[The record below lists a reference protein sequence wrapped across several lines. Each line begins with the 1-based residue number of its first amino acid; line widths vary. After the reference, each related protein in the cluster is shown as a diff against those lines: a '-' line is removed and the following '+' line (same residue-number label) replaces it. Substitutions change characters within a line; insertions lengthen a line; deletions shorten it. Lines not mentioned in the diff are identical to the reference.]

1 MVKTKDKSQKA
12 KIGIVMMGGGARA
25 AYQVGVLRAIVDMR
39 PKNSPSPFDIIT
51 GTSAGAINAVSL
63 ACAAGNFQLAV
74 MRINHVW
81 RNFQINQVFRGDLR
95 GILSTLLKWMGIKI
109 FSGKGKSNPI
119 YLLDR
124 TPLAALLTKHLK
136 FDDIQRSIDSG
147 FIHAISVTASGYTSG
162 QSVTFYQADHS
173 IRRWLRSRRVGC
185 RENIT
190 LDHLMASSA
199 IPLMFA
205 PVRINREY
213 FGDGSMRQM
222 APLSSALH
230 LGADRVLVIGNRDEL
245 IEPAERDETIEKPS
259 LSQIA
264 GHVMNSI
271 FLDSLEADLERLE
284 RINKTVSLIPDKIL
298 KDKNIGLRKVESLLI
313 APSEDLG
320 DMAQPYIQYLPFA
333 LRLLLGNV
341 GAKKEQGSSLVS
353 YLMFQ
358 RDYCRALIRLGYKD
372 AMAQRS
378 KIEHLLRDSN
388 D

>member
-1 MVKTKDKSQKA
+1 MVKKNNNTEKA

-39 PKNSPSPFDIIT
+39 PKNSPSPFDIIS

-63 ACAAGNFQLAV
+63 ACAASNYQLAV

-81 RNFQINQVFRGDLR
+81 RNFQIDHVFRGDMR
-95 GILSTLLKWMGIKI
+95 GIFLTILKWMGIKI
-109 FSGKGKSNPI
+109 FSFSKTSNPL

-124 TPLAALLTKHLK
+124 KPLSELLNKHLK
-136 FDDIQRSIDSG
+136 FDDIQKSIDNG
-147 FIHAISVTASGYTSG
+147 HIQAISVTASGYTSG
-162 QSVTFYQADHS
+162 QSVTFYQAAHG
-173 IRRWLRSRRVGC
+173 IKRWVRSRRVGC

-190 LDHLMASSA
+190 LAHLMASSA

-205 PVRINREY
+205 PVRINREF

-222 APLSSALH
+222 APLSAALH
-230 LGADRVLVIGNRDEL
+230 LGSDRILVIGNRDEL
-245 IEPAERDETIEKPS
+245 VEPSNRDDNAEKPS

-271 FLDSLEADLERLE
+271 FLDSLEADIERLE
-284 RINKTVSLIPDKIL
+284 RINKTVSLIPDSIL
-298 KDKNIGLRKVESLLI
+298 KQKDIGLRKVESLLI
-313 APSEDLG
+313 SPSEDLG
-320 DMAQPYIQYLPFA
+320 DMAQPYVSKLPFT

-341 GAKKEQGSSLVS
+341 GSKKDQGSSLVS

-358 RDYCRALIRLGYKD
+358 KDYCRSLIRLGYKD
-372 AMAQRS
+372 AMAQRD
-378 KIEHLLRDSN
+378 KIEYLLRDG

>member
-1 MVKTKDKSQKA
+1 MVRKGKNSQKA
-12 KIGIVMMGGGARA
+12 RIGIVMMGGGARA

-39 PKNSPSPFDIIT
+39 PKNSPSPFDIIS

-63 ACAAGNFQLAV
+63 ACVGGNFQLAV

-81 RNFQINQVFRGDLR
+81 RNFEINQVFRGDMR
-95 GILSTLLKWMGIKI
+95 SIFSTLLKWLGIKI
-109 FSGKGKSNPI
+109 FAGSDKSNPL

-124 TPLAALLTKHLK
+124 APLAKLLGKHLR
-136 FDDIQRSIDSG
+136 FEDIQKAIDNQH
-147 FIHAISVTASGYTSG
+147 IHAVSVTASGYTSG

-173 IRRWLRSRRVGC
+173 IKRWVRSRRVGC

-222 APLSSALH
+222 APLSATLH
-230 LGADRVLVIGNRDEL
+230 LGADRILVIGNRDEEM
-245 IEPAERDETIEKPS
+245 EPAIRSETSEKPS

-271 FLDSLEADLERLE
+271 FLDSLEADIERLE
-284 RINKTVSLIPDKIL
+284 RINKTVSLIPESIL
-298 KDKNIGLRKVESLLI
+298 KEKNIGLRKVESLLI
-313 APSEDLG
+313 SPSEDLG
-320 DMAQPYIQYLPFA
+320 DMAQPYISYLPFT

-341 GAKKEQGSSLVS
+341 GSKKEQGSSLVS

-358 RDYCRALIRLGYKD
+358 KDYCRSLIRLGYKD
-372 AMAQRS
+372 AMAQKD
-378 KIEHLLRDSN
+378 KIEHLLRDE

>member
-1 MVKTKDKSQKA
+1 MVKNNNNSKKA

-39 PKNSPSPFDIIT
+39 PKNSPSPFDIIS

-63 ACAAGNFQLAV
+63 ACVAGNFQLAV

-81 RNFQINQVFRGDLR
+81 RNFEINHVFRGDMR
-95 GILSTLLKWMGIKI
+95 GIFSTLLKWVGVKI
-109 FSGKGKSNPI
+109 FAGSDKSNPL

-124 TPLAALLTKHLK
+124 KPLADLLAKHLK
-136 FDDIQRSIDSG
+136 FDDIQKSIDNKY
-147 FIHAISVTASGYTSG
+147 IHAISVTASGYTSG
-162 QSVTFYQADHS
+162 QSVTFYQADHG
-173 IRRWLRSRRVGC
+173 IKRWVRSRRVGC

-222 APLSSALH
+222 APLSSTLH
-230 LGADRVLVIGNRDEL
+230 LGADRILVIGNRNEL
-245 IEPAERDETIEKPS
+245 VEQATREDFDEKPS

-271 FLDSLEADLERLE
+271 FLDSLEADIERLD
-284 RINKTVSLIPDKIL
+284 RINNTVSLIPENIL
-298 KDKNIGLRKVESLLI
+298 KQKNIGLRKVESLLI
-313 APSEDLG
+313 SPSEDLG
-320 DMAQPYIQYLPFA
+320 DMAQPYISHLPFT

-341 GAKKEQGSSLVS
+341 STRKEQGSSLVS

-358 RDYCRALIRLGYKD
+358 KDYCRSLIRLGYKD
-372 AMAQRS
+372 AMSQRD
-378 KIEHLLRDSN
+378 KIEHLLREED
-388 D
+388 

>member
-1 MVKTKDKSQKA
+1 MVKKNNNTEKA

-39 PKNSPSPFDIIT
+39 PKNSPSPFDIIS

-63 ACAAGNFQLAV
+63 ACAAGNYQLAV

-81 RNFQINQVFRGDLR
+81 RNFQIDHVFLGDMKGVFLT
-95 GILSTLLKWMGIKI
+95 ILKWLGTKI
-109 FSGKGKSNPI
+109 FSNSRTSNPL

-124 TPLAALLTKHLK
+124 KPLSQLLNKHLN
-136 FDDIQRSIDSG
+136 FDDIQKSIDNG
-147 FIHAISVTASGYTSG
+147 HIQAISVTAAGYTSG
-162 QSVTFYQADHS
+162 QSVTFYQAAHG
-173 IRRWLRSRRVGC
+173 IKRWVRSRRVGC

-190 LDHLMASSA
+190 LTHLMASSA

-222 APLSSALH
+222 APLSAALH
-230 LGADRVLVIGNRDEL
+230 LGSDRILVIGNRDEL
-245 IEPAERDETIEKPS
+245 IEPSNRDDNAEKPS

-271 FLDSLEADLERLE
+271 FLDSLEADIERLE
-284 RINKTVSLIPDKIL
+284 RINKTVSLIPDNIL
-298 KDKNIGLRKVESLLI
+298 KQKDIGLRKVESLLI
-313 APSEDLG
+313 SPSEDLG
-320 DMAQPYIQYLPFA
+320 DMAQPYISKLPFT

-341 GAKKEQGSSLVS
+341 GSKKDQGSSLVS

-358 RDYCRALIRLGYKD
+358 KDYCRSLIRLGYKD
-372 AMAQRS
+372 AMAQRE
-378 KIEHLLRDSN
+378 KIEFLLRDG

>member
-1 MVKTKDKSQKA
+1 MATKNNKP
-12 KIGIVMMGGGARA
+12 KIGVVMMGGGARA

-39 PKNSPSPFDIIT
+39 PKNSPSPFNIIS

-63 ACAAGNFQLAV
+63 ACVAENFQLAV

-81 RNFQINQVFRGDLR
+81 RNFQINHVFLGDFR
-95 GILSTLLKWMGIKI
+95 GILSTLLKWLGIKI
-109 FSGKGKSNPI
+109 FRGSGKSNPL

-124 TPLAALLTKHLK
+124 RPLAALLAKHLN
-136 FDDIQRSIDSG
+136 FDHIQQAIDNK
-147 FIHAISVTASGYTSG
+147 HLDAISITASGYTSG
-162 QSVTFYQADHS
+162 QSVTFYQAEHS
-173 IRRWLRSRRVGC
+173 IKRWVRSRRVGC

-205 PVRINREY
+205 PVQINREY

-222 APLSSALH
+222 APLSATLH
-230 LGADRVLVIGNRDEL
+230 LGAERILIIGNRDEEV
-245 IEPAERDETIEKPS
+245 EPATREETTEKPS

-271 FLDSLEADLERLE
+271 FLDSLEADIERLE
-284 RINKTVSLIPDKIL
+284 RINKTVNLIPDKIL
-298 KDKNIGLRKVESLLI
+298 KQKDIGLRKIESLLI
-313 APSEDLG
+313 SPSEDLG
-320 DMAQPYIQYLPFA
+320 DMAQPYISHLPFT

-341 GAKKEQGSSLVS
+341 GSKKEQGSSLVS

-358 RDYCRALIRLGYKD
+358 KDYCRSLIRLGYKD
-372 AMAQRS
+372 AMAQRAE
-378 KIEHLLRDSN
+378 IEHLLRDE

>member
-1 MVKTKDKSQKA
+1 MVKKKNNDKKT

-39 PKNSPSPFDIIT
+39 PKNSPSPFHIIS

-63 ACAAGNFQLAV
+63 ACVAANFQLAV
-74 MRINHVW
+74 LRINHVW
-81 RNFQINQVFRGDLR
+81 RNFEINQVFLGDLR
-95 GILSTLLKWMGIKI
+95 GIFSTLLKWMRIKLFAGTDRI
-109 FSGKGKSNPI
+109 NPL

-124 TPLAALLTKHLK
+124 APLCKLLSKYLN
-136 FDDIQRSIDSG
+136 FNDIQKGIDDEH
-147 FIHAISVTASGYTSG
+147 IHAISVTASGYSSG
-162 QSVTFYQADHS
+162 QSVTFYQGNDS
-173 IRRWLRSRRVGC
+173 IKHWKRARRLGC

-190 LDHLMASSA
+190 LEHLMASSA

-222 APLSSALH
+222 APLSATLH
-230 LGADRVLVIGNRDEL
+230 LGAERVLIIGNRDEQL
-245 IEPAERDETIEKPS
+245 EPAPRDETVEKPS
-259 LSQIA
+259 LSRIA

-271 FLDSLEADLERLE
+271 FLDSLEADIERLE
-284 RINKTVSLIPDKIL
+284 RINKTVSLIPDNIL
-298 KDKNIGLRKVESLLI
+298 KKKDIGLRKVESLLI
-313 APSEDLG
+313 SPSEDLG
-320 DMAQPYIQYLPFA
+320 DMAQPYIQHLPFT

-341 GAKKEQGSSLVS
+341 GSKKQQSSSLVS

-358 RDYCRALIRLGYKD
+358 KNYCRSLIRLGYKD
-372 AMAQRS
+372 AMAKRVQ
-378 KIEHLLRDSN
+378 IEHLLRDE

>member
-1 MVKTKDKSQKA
+1 MVKNNSKKP

-25 AYQVGVLRAIVDMR
+25 AYQVGVLRAIVDMQ
-39 PKNSPSPFDIIT
+39 PKNSPSPFDIIS

-81 RNFQINQVFRGDLR
+81 RNFEIDQVFRGDMR
-95 GILSTLLKWMGIKI
+95 SIVSTLLKWMGIKL
-109 FSGKGKSNPI
+109 FSRSKKRSPI

-124 TPLAALLTKHLK
+124 KPLAKLLSKHLN
-136 FDDIQRSIDSG
+136 FDDIQKSIDNQ
-147 FIHAISVTASGYTSG
+147 FIHAISVTASGYSSG

-173 IRRWLRSRRVGC
+173 IKRWVRSRRVGC

-190 LDHLMASSA
+190 LSHLMASSA

-222 APLSSALH
+222 APLSAALH
-230 LGADRVLVIGNRDEL
+230 LGADRILVIGNRNEL
-245 IEPAERDETIEKPS
+245 VEPSTRDDIIEIPS

-264 GHVMNSI
+264 GHVMNTI
-271 FLDSLEADLERLE
+271 FLDSLEADIERLE
-284 RINKTVSLIPDKIL
+284 RINNTVSLIPDSVL
-298 KDKNIGLRKVESLLI
+298 KQKNIGLRKVESLLI
-313 APSEDLG
+313 SPSEDLG
-320 DMAQPYIQYLPFA
+320 DIAQPYIKQLPFT

-341 GAKKEQGSSLVS
+341 GSKKDQGSSLAS

-372 AMAQRS
+372 AMAKREE
-378 KIEHLLRDSN
+378 IEHLLRTED
-388 D
+388 